1 LLKLYNTLSKK
12 KESFKSIKPDE
23 VNMYVCGM
31 TVYDHCHMGHARVLV
46 VFDLIVRHLR
56 QQFKTVNYVRNIT
69 DIDDKIIKRA
79 LENKEDFQTL
89 TKRFIG
95 AMHEDEKA
103 LGVLPPDV
111 EPKATDY
118 IEQMLTMIKT
128 LEDKDYA
135 YKADN
140 GDVYFS
146 VRNFAEY
153 GKLSGRQVDE
163 LQAGNRVEIDN
174 YKRDPLD
181 FVLWKSAKP
190 DEPKWNSPW
199 GEGRPGWHIECSAMS
214 NELLGHKFD
223 IHGGGFDLTFP
234 HHENE
239 IAQSEGANGCQFVNY
254 WLHVGFI
261 KINDEKMSKSL
272 DNFFTIREVLKTY
285 SGEVLRFFLI
295 STHYR
300 SPINFSDHNLN
311 NAKVAITRLYT
322 AVRDLEVSEAAM
334 NEIVINDNYE
344 QKFMDALDDDFNTP
358 MAIAVLFELSK
369 EINLQRNQD
378 LDRARGLAQ
387 HLKKLANY
395 IGLLE
400 QDVDVFFTQGV
411 ELSDEIIAQKIAQRN
426 QARKDKNFV
435 LSDEIRDELVDKGI
449 VLEDKANETT
459 WRRLN

>member
-12 KESFKSIKPDE
+12 KEDFKSINPDE

-56 QQFKTVNYVRNIT
+56 RQFKTVNYVRNIT
-69 DIDDKIIKRA
+69 DIDDKIINRA

-89 TKRFIG
+89 TQRFIE
-95 AMHEDEKA
+95 AMHQDEKA

-128 LEDKDYA
+128 LEDKNYA
-135 YKADN
+135 YKANN

-153 GKLSGRQVDE
+153 GKLSGRQIDE

-174 YKRDPLD
+174 HKRDPLD

-190 DEPKWNSPW
+190 NEPKWDSPW

-214 NELLGHKFD
+214 NELLGQKFD

-311 NAKVAITRLYT
+311 NAKAAITRLYT

-369 EINLQRNQD
+369 EVNLQRNQD

-400 QDVDVFFTQGV
+400 QDVDTFFTQGV
-411 ELSDEIIAQKIAQRN
+411 ELSDEIIAQKITQRN
-426 QARKDKNFV
+426 QARKDKDFA
-435 LSDEIRDELVDKGI
+435 LSDEIRDELADKGI
-449 VLEDKANETT
+449 ILEDKANETT

>member
-1 LLKLYNTLSKK
+1 
-12 KESFKSIKPDE
+12 
-23 VNMYVCGM
+23 
-31 TVYDHCHMGHARVLV
+31 
-46 VFDLIVRHLR
+46 
-56 QQFKTVNYVRNIT
+56 
-69 DIDDKIIKRA
+69 
-79 LENKEDFQTL
+79 
-89 TKRFIG
+89 
-95 AMHEDEKA
+95 
-103 LGVLPPDV
+103 
-111 EPKATDY
+111 
-118 IEQMLTMIKT
+118 
-128 LEDKDYA
+128 
-135 YKADN
+135 
-140 GDVYFS
+140 
-146 VRNFAEY
+146 
-153 GKLSGRQVDE
+153 
-163 LQAGNRVEIDN
+163 
-174 YKRDPLD
+174 
-181 FVLWKSAKP
+181 
-190 DEPKWNSPW
+190 
-199 GEGRPGWHIECSAMS
+199 
-214 NELLGHKFD
+214 
-223 IHGGGFDLTFP
+223 
-234 HHENE
+234 
-239 IAQSEGANGCQFVNY
+239 
-254 WLHVGFI
+254 
-261 KINDEKMSKSL
+261 MSKSL